1 MFGPSPRSAKAVFWT
16 SVVWTGTLG
25 FICCIRNSTGQN
37 VRIRYLN
44 KEVQLILTDVSEV
57 HLELDSDLE
66 GEEQLVFLKD
76 AGTAVV
82 IDVVSQRVHYVAQAT
97 TD

>member
-1 MFGPSPRSAKAVFWT
+1 M
-16 SVVWTGTLG
+16 VWTGTLG
-25 FICCIRNSTGQN
+25 FYLLYETQRDKTCELQ
-37 VRIRYLN
+37 YLN

-82 IDVVSQRVHYVAQAT
+82 VDVVGQRVHYVAQAT